1 MRLWRMIFYKEVHQ
15 LLTNGAIYWITLVP
29 YATFLMIFMIDNRPD
44 LPFIIAL
51 ALVLMPMQIMASL
64 LVEEKELH
72 AWRVF
77 DQSGVSFLLLLA
89 GKAMISLFITVV
101 FITLAI
107 WVSEVAIIHAIGI
120 VVFIFPIAVFF
131 AAVGAVA
138 AAFSN
143 NRLEVGFWEGPVF
156 LLFISQAIIYQ
167 NLSEPGILPMAH
179 FDKAIQSIIASPFS
193 VVGEFLTLWLFTFIC
208 VPVALHLLNKK
219 KHSF

>member
-120 VVFIFPIAVFF
+120 VVFTVPIAVFF
-131 AAVGAVA
+131 ASVGAVA

-179 FDKAIQSIIASPFS
+179 FDKAIANIIANPFS
-193 VVGEFLTLWLFTFIC
+193 VVGEFLVLCLFAFIC
-208 VPVALHLLNKK
+208 VPVALHLLNRK